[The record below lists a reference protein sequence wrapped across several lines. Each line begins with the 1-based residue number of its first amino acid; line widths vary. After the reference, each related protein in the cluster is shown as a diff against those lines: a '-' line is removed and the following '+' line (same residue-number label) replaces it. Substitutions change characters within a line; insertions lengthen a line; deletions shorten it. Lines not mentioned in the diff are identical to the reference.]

1 MNENFETLFEN
12 SKYSQDL
19 KKGQIVQ
26 ANVID
31 ITSDHAILN
40 AGLKSESAVSIG
52 QFKNLDG
59 EIEINIGDTVDVSL
73 EDIEDGEG
81 QTKLSRQKA
90 KNETTW
96 KEIITALEENSII
109 NGLIK
114 SRVKGGFTVLIGQ
127 INAFLPGSLVDVRP
141 VRDTQYLEGTNSEFK
156 VIKAEKKSNNIVL
169 SRKAAIQGD
178 DIESKT
184 ELIEKINEG
193 DIVEGIVKNLT
204 DYGAFIDLGGIDG
217 LLHITD
223 ISWKKIKHP
232 SQQLSI
238 ADKLKVK
245 VLALD
250 KEKQRVSL
258 GLKQL
263 DQDPWDKI
271 IEEFDIGHRMTC
283 GISNITDYG
292 LFVEIKDGIEG
303 LVHVSEIDWTN
314 NNPNPHK
321 IAKVGDEVE
330 VMILDI
336 DSEKRRI
343 SLGIKQTLSNPWENF
358 SQKFSINEK
367 IKGTIKSITD
377 FGLFIG
383 LPGDIDGLVHVSD
396 ITWNNEEIINLGN
409 YKKGTEVETVI
420 LTIDPKRQRISL
432 GIKQLEDDPFAAFM
446 TENKKGTIIN
456 GVADEIDENNALVLI
471 NDNIKGLINISEISE
486 ENIQDLRSV
495 LKGGDKIEAIIIGFD
510 KKNRVAKLS
519 IKAKEATEEREALET
534 YKADESESIAKT
546 SLGDLLKSKFTKKD
560 NKEK

>member
-1 MNENFETLFEN
+1 
-12 SKYSQDL
+12 
-19 KKGQIVQ
+19 
-26 ANVID
+26 
-31 ITSDHAILN
+31 
-40 AGLKSESAVSIG
+40 LKSESAVSIH
-52 QFKNLDG
+52 QFKNTDG
-59 EIEINIGDTVDVSL
+59 EIEIKIGDTVDVSL

-81 QTKLSRQKA
+81 QTKLSRQRA

-96 KEIITALEENSII
+96 KEIMKALEENSII
-109 NGLIK
+109 NGFIK
-114 SRVKGGFTVLIGQ
+114 NRVKGGFTVLIGQ

-156 VIKAEKKSNNIVL
+156 VIKAERKANNIVL

-184 ELIEKINEG
+184 ELIGKMNED

-232 SQQLSI
+232 SQKLSI
-238 ADKLKVK
+238 AEKVQVK
-245 VLALD
+245 ILAVD
-250 KEKQRVSL
+250 QEKHRVSL

-271 IEEFDIGHRMTC
+271 IEEFSIGDKITC

-321 IAKVGDEVE
+321 IAKIGDDVE
-330 VMILDI
+330 VMVLDI

-343 SLGIKQTLSNPWENF
+343 SLGIKQCLPNPWENF
-358 SQKFSINEK
+358 SNNFSVGEK

-377 FGLFIG
+377 FGIFIG
-383 LPGDIDGLVHVSD
+383 LEGGIDGLIHVSD
-396 ITWNNEEIINLGN
+396 ISWENEDEIKLGD
-409 YKKGTEVETVI
+409 YTKGSEIEAVI

-432 GIKQLEDDPFAAFM
+432 GIKQLEEDPFSIFM
-446 TENKKGTIIN
+446 SKNKKGKVVT
-456 GVADEIDENNALVLI
+456 GKVGEIDENNALI
-471 NDNIKGLINISEISE
+471 QIDDDIKGLLNISEVSQE
-486 ENIQDLRSV
+486 KIQDIRTVIKS
-495 LKGGDKIEAIIIGFD
+495 GDTIEAKIIGFD
-510 KKNRVAKLS
+510 KKNRTVKLS
-519 IKAKEATEEREALET
+519 IKAKEETEEREALES

-560 NKEK
+560 DSE

>member
-1 MNENFETLFEN
+1 MNENFEALFEE
-12 SKYSQDL
+12 SKYSKEF

-26 ANVID
+26 ADVID

-40 AGLKSESAVSIG
+40 SGLKSESAVSIH
-52 QFKNLDG
+52 QFKNTDG
-59 EIEINIGDTVDVSL
+59 EIEIKVGDIVDVSL

-81 QTKLSRQKA
+81 QTKLSRQRA

-96 KEIITALEENSII
+96 KEIMKALEENSII
-109 NGLIK
+109 NGFIK
-114 SRVKGGFTVLIGQ
+114 NRVKGGFTVLIGQ

-141 VRDTQYLEGTNSEFK
+141 IRDTQYLEGTNSEFK
-156 VIKAEKKSNNIVL
+156 VIKAERKANNIVL

-178 DIESKT
+178 NIESKT
-184 ELIEKINEG
+184 ELIGKINED

-232 SQQLSI
+232 SQTLSI
-238 ADKLKVK
+238 ADKVQVK
-245 VLALD
+245 ILAVD
-250 KEKQRVSL
+250 KEKHRVSL

-271 IEEFDIGHRMTC
+271 IEEFSIGDKIIC

-321 IAKVGDEVE
+321 IAKIGDDVE
-330 VMILDI
+330 VMVLDI

-343 SLGIKQTLSNPWENF
+343 SLGIKQCLPNPWENF
-358 SQKFSINEK
+358 SEKFSVSDKIN
-367 IKGTIKSITD
+367 GTIKSITD
-377 FGLFIG
+377 FGIFIG
-383 LPGDIDGLVHVSD
+383 LEGGIDGLIHVSD
-396 ITWNNEEIINLGN
+396 ISWENEDDIKLGD
-409 YKKGTEVETVI
+409 YKKGTEIEAVI

-432 GIKQLEDDPFAAFM
+432 GIKQLEDDPFSIFM
-446 TENKKGTIIN
+446 SKNKKGKVVT
-456 GVADEIDENNALVLI
+456 GKAGEIDENNALI
-471 NDNIKGLINISEISE
+471 QIDDDIKGLLNISEVSQ
-486 ENIQDLRSV
+486 ENIKDIRTV
-495 LKGGDKIEAIIIGFD
+495 LKSGDTIEAIIIGFD
-510 KKNRVAKLS
+510 KKNRTVKLS
-519 IKAKEATEEREALET
+519 VKAKEVTEEREALES

-560 NKEK
+560 DSE

>member
-12 SKYSQDL
+12 SKYSQNL
-19 KKGQIVQ
+19 KKGQIVK
-26 ANVID
+26 ADVID

-40 AGLKSESAVSIG
+40 AGLKSEAAVSIS
-52 QFKNLDG
+52 QFKDLEG
-59 EIEINIGDTVDVSL
+59 EIEIKIGDTVEVSL

-81 QTKLSRQKA
+81 QTKLSRQRA
-90 KNETTW
+90 KNEATW
-96 KEIITALEENSII
+96 NEIMKALEEKSII
-109 NGLIK
+109 NGFIK

-127 INAFLPGSLVDVRP
+127 INAFLPGSLVDIRP

-156 VIKAEKKSNNIVL
+156 VIKAEKKANNIVL

-178 DIESKT
+178 NIESKS

-193 DIVEGIVKNLT
+193 DVVEGIVKNLT

-232 SQQLSI
+232 SQQLAI

-245 VLALD
+245 VLSLD

-271 IEEFDIGHRMTC
+271 IEEFSTGDKRTC
-283 GISNITDYG
+283 SISNITDYG
-292 LFVEIKDGIEG
+292 LFVELKDGIEG

-321 IAKVGDEVE
+321 IAKIGDDVE

-336 DSEKRRI
+336 DNEKRRV
-343 SLGIKQTLSNPWENF
+343 SLGIKQCLQNPWEDF
-358 SQKFSINEK
+358 SQKFSVNDR

-377 FGLFIG
+377 FGIFIG
-383 LPGDIDGLVHVSD
+383 LDGNIDGLIHVSD
-396 ITWNNEEIINLGN
+396 ISWESEDTISLGD
-409 YKKGTEVETVI
+409 YIKGTEIEAVI
-420 LTIDPKRQRISL
+420 LSIDSHRQRISL
-432 GIKQLEDDPFAAFM
+432 GIKQLQDDTFAIFM
-446 TENKKGTIIN
+446 ANNKKGKIVN
-456 GVADEIDENNALVLI
+456 GKIDEIDESNALVVI
-471 NDNIKGLINISEISE
+471 NETIKGLLNISEVSQ
-486 ENIQDLRSV
+486 ENIQDIRTI
-495 LKGGDKIEAIIIGFD
+495 LKSGDEIEAVIIGFD
-510 KKNRVAKLS
+510 KKNRTVKLS
-519 IKAKEATEEREALET
+519 IKAKEESEEREALAT

-560 NKEK
+560 GSE

>member
-40 AGLKSESAVSIG
+40 AGLKSESVVSIS
-52 QFKNLDG
+52 QFKNLEG
-59 EIEINIGDTVDVSL
+59 EIEIKIGDTVDVSL

-109 NGLIK
+109 NGFIK

-178 DIESKT
+178 NIESKT
-184 ELIEKINEG
+184 ELIAKINEG
-193 DIVEGIVKNLT
+193 DVVEGIVKNLT

-223 ISWKKIKHP
+223 IAWKKIKHP

-250 KEKQRVSL
+250 KEKNRVSL

-271 IEEFDIGHRMTC
+271 LEEFETGDRITC

-303 LVHVSEIDWTN
+303 LVHVSEVDWTN

-343 SLGIKQTLSNPWENF
+343 SHGIKQCLPNPWEDF

-367 IKGTIKSITD
+367 IKGAIKSVTD
-377 FGLFIG
+377 FGIFIG

-396 ITWNNEEIINLGN
+396 ITWDSEEVINLGS
-409 YKKGTEVETVI
+409 YKKGTEVEAVI

-432 GIKQLEDDPFAAFM
+432 GIKQLEDDPFATFIIK
-446 TENKKGTIIN
+446 NKKGTIIK
-456 GVADEIDENNALVLI
+456 GVAGEIDENNALVLI
-471 NDNIKGLINISEISE
+471 DDKIKGLINVSEVSE

-495 LKGGDKIEAIIIGFD
+495 LKSGDSIEAIIIGFD
-510 KKNRVAKLS
+510 KKNRTVKLS

-560 NKEK
+560 DKE

>member
-1 MNENFETLFEN
+1 MNENFEALFEE
-12 SKYSQDL
+12 SKYSKEF

-26 ANVID
+26 ADVID

-40 AGLKSESAVSIG
+40 SGLKSESAVSIH
-52 QFKNLDG
+52 QFKNTDG
-59 EIEINIGDTVDVSL
+59 EIEIKVGDIVDVSL

-81 QTKLSRQKA
+81 QTKLSRQRA

-96 KEIITALEENSII
+96 KEIMKALEENSII
-109 NGLIK
+109 NGFIK
-114 SRVKGGFTVLIGQ
+114 NRVKGGFTVLIGQ

-141 VRDTQYLEGTNSEFK
+141 IRDTQYLEGTNSEFK
-156 VIKAEKKSNNIVL
+156 VIKAERKANNIVL

-178 DIESKT
+178 NIESKT
-184 ELIEKINEG
+184 ELIGKINED

-232 SQQLSI
+232 SQKLSI
-238 ADKLKVK
+238 ADKVQVK
-245 VLALD
+245 ILAVD
-250 KEKQRVSL
+250 KEKHRVSL

-271 IEEFDIGHRMTC
+271 IEEFSIGDKITC

-321 IAKVGDEVE
+321 IAKIGDDVE
-330 VMILDI
+330 VMVLDI

-343 SLGIKQTLSNPWENF
+343 SLGIKQCLPNPWENF
-358 SQKFSINEK
+358 SENFSVSDKIN
-367 IKGTIKSITD
+367 GTIKSITD
-377 FGLFIG
+377 FGIFIG
-383 LPGDIDGLVHVSD
+383 LEGGIDGLIHVSD
-396 ITWNNEEIINLGN
+396 ISWENEDDIKLGD
-409 YKKGTEVETVI
+409 YKKGTEIEAVI
-420 LTIDPKRQRISL
+420 LAIDPKRQRISL
-432 GIKQLEDDPFAAFM
+432 GIKQLEDDPFSIFM
-446 TENKKGTIIN
+446 SKNKKGKVVT
-456 GVADEIDENNALVLI
+456 GKAGEIDENNALI
-471 NDNIKGLINISEISE
+471 QIDDDIKGLLNISEVSQ
-486 ENIQDLRSV
+486 ENIKDIRTV
-495 LKGGDKIEAIIIGFD
+495 LKSGDTIEAIIIGFD
-510 KKNRVAKLS
+510 KKNRTVKLS
-519 IKAKEATEEREALET
+519 IKAKEVTEEREALES

-560 NKEK
+560 DSE